1 MVLYDREMKKEIT
14 APLLKKLIEEFERK
28 PFHELVALISGEP
41 ITEEFKHEDGI
52 VYQTEVCV
60 YWDDDNEMKDI
71 RAICCIDDGGFLS
84 SNFPHSCDT
93 LIEHPIQSEVSTPF
107 AHSSLTEAAGSL

>member
-1 MVLYDREMKKEIT
+1 MLYDREMKKEIT
-14 APLLKKLIEEFERK
+14 APLLEKLIEEFEKK
-28 PFHELVALISGEP
+28 PFPELVALIGGEP
-41 ITEEFKHEDGI
+41 ITEEFKHEDGK

-60 YWDDDNEMKDI
+60 YWDDDNEKKDI
-71 RAICCIDDGGFLS
+71 RVICCIDDGGFLS

-107 AHSSLTEAAGSL
+107 ARPSLTP